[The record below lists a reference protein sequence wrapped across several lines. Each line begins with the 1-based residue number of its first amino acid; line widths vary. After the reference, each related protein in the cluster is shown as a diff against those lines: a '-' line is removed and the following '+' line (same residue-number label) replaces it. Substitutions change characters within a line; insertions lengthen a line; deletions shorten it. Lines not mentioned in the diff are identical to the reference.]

1 MAAKDERTRTARPRR
16 RKSGRVPE
24 DFPLQA
30 KTGQRPENGCRPVL
44 FRSCAGLLFLV
55 AVAEMRVGLGL
66 AAMLAMLGNVD
77 LLQIA
82 LAAALVMRA
91 AAHIAGNTDIF
102 HIVAS
107 FRLRVVC
114 AAACKIYTCLAQSFV
129 V

>member
-1 MAAKDERTRTARPRR
+1 MSPLLNGKKGRAAPLFGVL
-16 RKSGRVPE
+16 SGLFLCRSALPYC
-24 DFPLQA
+24 
-30 KTGQRPENGCRPVL
+30 GCAEL
-44 FRSCAGLLFLV
+44 FFLV

-114 AAACKIYTCLAQSFV
+114 AAARKIYTCLAQSFV